1 MDGTDNAGPLTQ
13 AELRAWFGFLNA
25 HSCLTRQLDAELEAA
40 HRISLA
46 EFSVLQHLVLSGGHL
61 RMSELADTVLL
72 SPSGISRLVDR
83 TVAEGLIE
91 RQTCDADGRGVRA
104 TITDRGRLRMAEAE
118 PTHSAALRRLF
129 FDHFSPQEADSLA
142 TLLTRLVPACRSRP
156 AGAAPV
162 A

>member
-1 MDGTDNAGPLTQ
+1 MDGADNPGPLTR
-13 AELRAWFGFLNA
+13 ADLRAWFSFLTA

-40 HRISLA
+40 HQISLA
-46 EFSVLQHLVLSGGHL
+46 EFSVLQQLVLSGGHL

-83 TVAEGLIE
+83 TVAEGLIV
-91 RQTCDADGRGVRA
+91 RQTCDVDGRGVWA

-118 PTHSAALRRLF
+118 PTHSGALRRLF

-142 TLLTRLVPACRSRP
+142 TLLTRVAPACRSRP
-156 AGAAPV
+156 PSAAPV